1 MKQIS
6 DKCSKLRL
14 NRTTYRPSVHTW
26 IKIIRYY
33 ITAVLYLYK
42 QSHSTYIWMYIKVLG
57 KATVEKVF
65 DPIVLFIYHY
75 FSFCKNHK
83 NSSDIKTNNVMLRFL
98 LMRKLSVPFFNCELQ
113 YSKLDFDN
121 IS

>member
-1 MKQIS
+1 MMKQIS

-42 QSHSTYIWMYIKVLG
+42 QSHSTYIWMYIKVLE
-57 KATVEKVF
+57 KAKGEKVYG
-65 DPIVLFIYHY
+65 PIVLFIYHY
-75 FSFCKNHK
+75 FGFYKNHK
-83 NSSDIKTNNVMLRFL
+83 NSSDIKTNNVMLCL